1 MPPILDFSS
10 AFPWA
15 GSGFLAGLLVYWLA
29 RLLFGIDR
37 RRSEEAQAA
46 QLAVDDA
53 RHSASEMSAKAA
65 SLESE
70 WARLTHE
77 VGQLQPRAALVP
89 QFERQLSE
97 MKQAEAS
104 RQMQLSAAQKQ
115 IADLNDGNAAQIAT
129 LRQDVETHSGTA
141 KYYESEFNRLHADY
155 DEVNKA
161 ALAINTDLQR
171 AKAGL
176 DAATREANESV
187 RLRSELAS
195 VKGELEQRRTA
206 EAKLTGDQ
214 AQAASVNEAKLKTAL
229 EAAEADIVTLR
240 ADIDQRRKAENIHAE
255 ALAKL
260 TTESEAKLKS
270 AAAEYATAMTESRK
284 NAEDVAR
291 LKTELAGKPAAAAA
305 DSAELAR
312 LKDEAA
318 KLGAELESA
327 KASVRAAAMEH
338 HATKNDLAQVRSALE
353 ASSRLVA
360 ERHEEFEKMKA
371 RLAAMPADMDNYRRF
386 KDALDAANRIA
397 AGLPE
402 KT

>member
-10 AFPWA
+10 AFPWF
-15 GSGFLAGLLVYWLA
+15 GSGFLAGLFVYWLT
-29 RLLFGIDR
+29 RLLLGIDR
-37 RRSEEAQAA
+37 RRREEVQAA

-115 IADLNDGNAAQIAT
+115 LSDLNESNAAQIAA
-129 LRQDVETHSGTA
+129 LRHDIETHSSTA
-141 KYYESEFNRLHADY
+141 KYYESEFNRLHSEH
-155 DEVNKA
+155 DEVNKN
-161 ALAINTDLQR
+161 ALAISTDLQR
-171 AKAGL
+171 TKAGL

-195 VKGELEQRRTA
+195 AKAELEQLRTA
-206 EAKLTGDQ
+206 DAKRTGDQ
-214 AQAASVNEAKLKTAL
+214 AQSISANEAKLKKAL

-240 ADIDQRRKAENIHAE
+240 ADIDQRRKAENMHAE

-260 TTESEAKLKS
+260 TSESETKLKS
-270 AAAEYATAMTESRK
+270 A
-284 NAEDVAR
+284 VV
-291 LKTELAGKPAAAAA
+291 A
-305 DSAELAR
+305 DSGELAR
-312 LKDEAA
+312 LKDETA
-318 KLGAELESA
+318 KLAAELESA

-338 HATKNDLAQVRSALE
+338 HATKNDLAQARSALE

-360 ERHEEFEKMKA
+360 ERHEEFERMKT
-371 RLAAMPADMDNYRRF
+371 RLASIPSDMDNYRRF
-386 KDALDAANRIA
+386 KDALEAANRIA